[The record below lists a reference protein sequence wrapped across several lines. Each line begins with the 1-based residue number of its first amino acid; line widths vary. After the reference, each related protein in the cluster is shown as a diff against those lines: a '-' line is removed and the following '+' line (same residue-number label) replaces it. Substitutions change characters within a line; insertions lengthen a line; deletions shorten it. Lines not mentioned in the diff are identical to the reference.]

1 MRAALYWMIAVCGSL
16 LSAACAEDELPP
28 CPSDDMQEIN
38 APALNL
44 SFKIDRY
51 EAARSNASASS
62 EGSGESRACSMVG
75 VKPWHT
81 VTFGEAKAACEAS
94 GKHLCTKAEWQAV
107 CQNTAQKTFYV
118 YGNTYEEGRCNDSN
132 ASTSSNPAGAA
143 ANCKTLLNTFDMN
156 GNVREWVAE
165 GELLGGAFVSG
176 RLEARCDNAIAPSG
190 GADAYQPG
198 IGDGFRCCQ

>member
-1 MRAALYWMIAVCGSL
+1 MRATLLLIIAVNISL
-16 LSAACAEDELPP
+16 LSACAEDELPQ

-51 EAARSNASASS
+51 EASRSSASASS
-62 EGSGESRACSMVG
+62 EGGGESRACSVVG
-75 VKPWHT
+75 VKPWNT
-81 VTFGEAKAACEAS
+81 VTLSEAKAACEAS

-107 CQNTAQKTFYV
+107 CHNTAQETFYV
-118 YGNTYEEGRCNDSN
+118 YGNTHEEGRCNDAGT
-132 ASTSSNPAGAA
+132 ASTPTGAS

-156 GNVREWVAE
+156 GNLREWVSE

-176 RLEARCDNAIAPSG
+176 RLEARCDQGITPSG
-190 GADAYQPG
+190 GAETYQPG
-198 IGDGFRCCQ
+198 TGDGFRCCQ